1 MKLAALRW
9 MLFYWATYVYLSIG
23 ASTCQSLSDCRC
35 YFVGAGVFVTA
46 IVSGAVII
54 SKPFQCMERPLLR
67 DITFYIVAVFYT
79 FYIMQSRQI
88 TTLQAVGVY
97 VSWC

>member
-1 MKLAALRW
+1 
-9 MLFYWATYVYLSIG
+9 
-23 ASTCQSLSDCRC
+23 
-35 YFVGAGVFVTA
+35 
-46 IVSGAVII
+46 
-54 SKPFQCMERPLLR
+54 MERPLLR

-97 VSWC
+97 VS